1 MAAEEAAQVQAWAAG
16 YFSRTDERKNVI
28 GSLLALQ
35 ERFGFLP
42 KIGMLEVAGRLGVTP
57 AQVFGV
63 ATFYNRFRFTPEGR
77 HPVKVCM
84 GTACHIKLGA
94 KILEH
99 WERRLEIPV
108 GGTTADG
115 EYSLERVACVGC
127 CTLAPVTLVGAQVV
141 GHMSVTRI
149 DGILLRDQLERDQAQ
164 AAAAA
169 QAEQEKE
176 GR

>member
-1 MAAEEAAQVQAWAAG
+1 MAEEEAAQVQAWAAG
-16 YFSRTDERKNVI
+16 YFSLPDERKNVI
-28 GSLLALQ
+28 GSLLSLQ
-35 ERFGFLP
+35 DRFGFLP

-115 EYSLERVACVGC
+115 EYSLDRVACVGC
-127 CTLAPVTLVGAQVV
+127 CTLAPVTVVGAQVV

-149 DGILLRDQLERDQAQ
+149 DGILLRDQLERDR

-169 QAEQEKE
+169 QAEKDKE